1 MVFNLTKLY
10 IGSVNHRASHII
22 CPITKDLKLIQKA
35 PPKQT
40 VARAPV

>member
-10 IGSVNHRASHII
+10 IGSVNHRASHVI
-22 CPITKDLKLIQKA
+22 CPITDDLKLIQKA

-40 VARAPV
+40 VVTGPV